1 MWHASIAVLAVSGP
15 IPTAAWTRQDRRRA
29 ARLAED
35 LLTDVGIESN
45 RAEFGDFA
53 YHLRRSLSSAEIAA
67 LDPEW
72 LAIPA
77 VDFA

>member
-29 ARLAED
+29 VRLAEN
-35 LLTDVGIESN
+35 LLDSVGVEPSRTDVGVI
-45 RAEFGDFA
+45 AL
-53 YHLRRSLSSAEIAA
+53 HLRRSLSPEEIAA
-67 LDPEW
+67 LDPDW

-77 VDFA
+77 VDMA